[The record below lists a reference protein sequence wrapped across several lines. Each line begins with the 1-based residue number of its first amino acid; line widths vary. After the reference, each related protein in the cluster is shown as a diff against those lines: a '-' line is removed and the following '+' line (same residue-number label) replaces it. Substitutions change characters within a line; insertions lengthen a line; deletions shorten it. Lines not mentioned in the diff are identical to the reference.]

1 MKQNKPKLVE
11 PEKIQPAVAMPKAAT
26 ISTPAGGVRIG
37 PADFIKLCLD
47 MAQGIKSVSQIRK
60 AISFIDEAE
69 DGKPVDLDR
78 EVAGWIVAGFQAA
91 RFLPG
96 VVLSKEFRE
105 AGYLDF
111 LDRCEKIQGGSKGG
125 EDD

>member
-1 MKQNKPKLVE
+1 MKQTKPKLVE
-11 PEKIQPAVAMPKAAT
+11 PEKNQPAVAMPKAAT

-69 DGKPVDLDR
+69 DGSSTRRSQEAKAR
-78 EVAGWIVAGFQAA
+78 AGAA
-91 RFLPG
+91 TR
-96 VVLSKEFRE
+96 S
-105 AGYLDF
+105 
-111 LDRCEKIQGGSKGG
+111 GSASRTAQRP
-125 EDD
+125 